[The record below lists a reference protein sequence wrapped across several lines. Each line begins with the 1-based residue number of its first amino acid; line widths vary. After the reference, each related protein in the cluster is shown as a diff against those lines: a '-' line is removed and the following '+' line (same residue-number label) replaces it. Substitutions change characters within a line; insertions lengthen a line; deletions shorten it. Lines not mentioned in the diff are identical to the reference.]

1 MILEALKNI
10 RVVLG
15 SKSPRRKELL
25 AKLGIDFQ
33 VLVAETDEFVNPTLS
48 SEEVVVDIAQKKL
61 EMFRGEEFFESLVIT
76 ADTAVVHKNA
86 LLGKPNDADDAF
98 ATLKPMQGQ
107 THTVYTAVALAYRAK
122 TRTFLE
128 ETIVEFYPLSD
139 LEIQY
144 YIETFAPLD
153 KAGSYGIQDWIG
165 LIGIKRIDGSY
176 ENVVGLPTARLYQE
190 LKDILS

>member
-98 ATLKPMQGQ
+98 ATLKSMQGQ

>member
-1 MILEALKNI
+1 MEALKNI

-98 ATLKPMQGQ
+98 ATLKSMQGQ